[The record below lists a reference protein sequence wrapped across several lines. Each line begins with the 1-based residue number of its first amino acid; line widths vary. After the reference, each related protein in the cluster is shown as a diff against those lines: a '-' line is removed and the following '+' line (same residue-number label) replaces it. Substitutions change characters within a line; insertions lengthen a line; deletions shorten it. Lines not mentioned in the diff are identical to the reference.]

1 MENVNLHE
9 LKRSALQKLAKQYG
23 VKANIKNQKII
34 EHLTAI
40 FSTGKENL
48 SPINRSNGG
57 IQSDTTD
64 DSMSDQMSFRTPDN
78 KSENNISGCQLLDS
92 IKPIWD
98 DLSDGNMDSSVEEEK
113 KENITHSLTEVQEN
127 QNHVTPQVPNVE
139 QHKIQ
144 TKTFS
149 IPKNRQKSRLKS
161 GDITSPAVVE
171 RRSSLRSN
179 KSSSTTKMEKTVTIQ
194 SVSMTQKVKSV
205 GKTASSIP
213 KFAVAGLTVT
223 NSSKKWS
230 KVHEKRFDQMESI
243 DDYQRRK
250 KERADRLL
258 GTGDKKRTLERLAQP
273 KLKTPVSKRKQSLFS
288 PANVSKPK
296 RATRTAVHVVKPS
309 TFKPSSVSINEI
321 NTNFAKTSRLIT
333 PKKVNVTFAK
343 TPKSS
348 RKVSRDST
356 LKTPTSKPLSTPM
369 RKSCGTP
376 QSARKSGFNL
386 VESLK
391 KPLTW
396 KPHKGP
402 LKKFSDSTAKPT
414 FETRVKNHKQVKVTT
429 RESRRDAV
437 RSGRKSAKD
446 AALMKRRGI
455 KC

>member
-1 MENVNLHE
+1 MPLVKIVRSADLPHIFSEMENVNLHE

-34 EHLTAI
+34 EQLTAI
-40 FSTGKENL
+40 FSSGKENL
-48 SPINRSNGG
+48 SPINRSNGE

-64 DSMSDQMSFRTPDN
+64 DSMSDQMSFRTPEN
-78 KSENNISGCQLLDS
+78 KSENDISGCQLLDS

-98 DLSDGNMDSSVEEEK
+98 DLSDENMDSSVEEEK
-113 KENITHSLTEVQEN
+113 KENTTPISTEVQEN
-127 QNHVTPQVPNVE
+127 KNHVTPKVSNVE
-139 QHKIQ
+139 HHKIQ
-144 TKTFS
+144 
-149 IPKNRQKSRLKS
+149 
-161 GDITSPAVVE
+161 
-171 RRSSLRSN
+171 
-179 KSSSTTKMEKTVTIQ
+179 SSSTTKKEKTVTIQ
-194 SVSMTQKVKSV
+194 SVSMTQKVTSV

-273 KLKTPVSKRKQSLFS
+273 KLKTPVSKRKQTLFS

-296 RATRTAVHVVKPS
+296 RATRTAVHIVKPS
-309 TFKPSSVSINEI
+309 TFKPSSVSINQI
-321 NTNFAKTSRLIT
+321 NTNFSKTSRLVT
-333 PKKVNVTFAK
+333 PKKVNVTFGK

-348 RKVSRDST
+348 RKVSKDTT
-356 LKTPTSKPLSTPM
+356 LKTPTSKPSLTPM
-369 RKSCGTP
+369 RKSCATP

-402 LKKFSDSTAKPT
+402 LKKFSDSTTKPT